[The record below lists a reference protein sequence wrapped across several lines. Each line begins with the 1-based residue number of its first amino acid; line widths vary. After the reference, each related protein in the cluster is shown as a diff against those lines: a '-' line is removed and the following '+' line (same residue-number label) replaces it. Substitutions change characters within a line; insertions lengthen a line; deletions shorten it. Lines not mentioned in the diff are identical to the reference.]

1 MSSIFKRIVTLL
13 LGCLALGLA
22 ADDGLSLT
30 RLGEPVIERIPF
42 TLRLFDDNWRSYTQ
56 GYHGFSVLKVSGDAS
71 DGRMEALLEC
81 GGLPKG
87 TLNASIRRTAPGNW
101 QYSAQAEFS
110 APAKLKF
117 IGLTTYLPI
126 ESFCGRELLADG
138 IADGFLFACLPE
150 QYVKDP
156 QVKQQKYQH
165 SQTCQQVNNV

>member
-1 MSSIFKRIVTLL
+1 MSSMFKRIVTLL

-81 GGLPKG
+81 GGCP
-87 TLNASIRRTAPGNW
+87 RAP
-101 QYSAQAEFS
+101 
-110 APAKLKF
+110 
-117 IGLTTYLPI
+117 
-126 ESFCGRELLADG
+126 
-138 IADGFLFACLPE
+138 
-150 QYVKDP
+150 
-156 QVKQQKYQH
+156 
-165 SQTCQQVNNV
+165 